1 MMKFKYTTFFVS
13 LLSISLIA
21 NIVSAS
27 YILNKFKVDQ
37 TNITKINNLS
47 SAVKQT
53 TDKLLITS
61 DNIIALKDSSSFDKQ
76 FKTSFQNKTTVNS
89 ITTPPYQSVGQ
100 IYWSNVYNTLVSTN
114 GSTSYI
120 WVGSTWLPFTN
131 TGFIS
136 KTKIKVADALNQNLG
151 SLPNQS
157 IAIDTSG
164 NLYSV
169 QVSKLTGLLINLTA
183 TVQVSTIKNA
193 QISGIHW
200 DSTANKLVGTVQSS
214 GLFSSSFDVAYS
226 TTPDSVGSYWSDAT
240 LK

>member
-1 MMKFKYTTFFVS
+1 MMKFKYTTFFIS
-13 LLSISLIA
+13 LLSISLIT
-21 NIVSAS
+21 NVVSAS
-27 YILNKFKVDQ
+27 YILNTFKVDQ
-37 TNITKINNLS
+37 TTITKINNLS

-61 DNIIALKDSSSFDKQ
+61 DNIIALKNSSSFDTQ
-76 FKTSFQNKTTVNS
+76 FKKSFQNKTTVNS

-100 IYWSNVYNTLVSTN
+100 IYWSTVYNSLVSTN

-120 WVGSTWLPFTN
+120 WIGSTWVPFTT
-131 TGFIS
+131 TGFV
-136 KTKIKVADALNQNLG
+136 TGTQMTVANALNQNLG
-151 SLPNQS
+151 VLPNKS
-157 IAIDTSG
+157 ISIDNSG
-164 NLYSV
+164 NLSNV
-169 QVSKLTGLLINLTA
+169 QVSRLKGQFINITSAIYL
-183 TVQVSTIKNA
+183 STMNT
-193 QISGIHW
+193 QISSIHW

>member
-1 MMKFKYTTFFVS
+1 
-13 LLSISLIA
+13 
-21 NIVSAS
+21 
-27 YILNKFKVDQ
+27 
-37 TNITKINNLS
+37 
-47 SAVKQT
+47 
-53 TDKLLITS
+53 
-61 DNIIALKDSSSFDKQ
+61 
-76 FKTSFQNKTTVNS
+76 
-89 ITTPPYQSVGQ
+89 
-100 IYWSNVYNTLVSTN
+100 
-114 GSTSYI
+114 
-120 WVGSTWLPFTN
+120 PFTN

-136 KTKIKVADALNQNLG
+136 ETKIKVADALNQNLG

-200 DSTANKLVGTVQSS
+200 DSTNNKLVGVVKTS
-214 GLFSSSFDVAYS
+214 GLFSNSFNVAYS